1 MISVENQSA
10 ECVDIDPFAIVE
22 SSVVADPSCDSVIT
36 SAAQIRA
43 ALSICN
49 GVYVLKRSQS
59 LQNCRYATPR
69 TMQVK
74 ELPEDKY
81 CCVSL

>member
-1 MISVENQSA
+1 MISVDNQSA

-22 SSVVADPSCDSVIT
+22 SSVVSDPSCDSVIT

-49 GVYVLKRSQS
+49 GVYCLCSETLSV
-59 LQNCRYATPR
+59 TP
-69 TMQVK
+69 
-74 ELPEDKY
+74 ELPLCHAKDNASKRT
-81 CCVSL
+81 VRG